1 MARVGVEV
9 IGLNQL
15 VRFLRTLEP
24 ELHDGLKEAN
34 AALSDEIAADA
45 RHGAPRQSGRLAGTV
60 RSSGTAR
67 TGIVRA
73 GGARV
78 PWTGP
83 VHFGWAARNIEPNK
97 FLYRAFDAR
106 EDEITQRYLEAL
118 EQIVRAAA

>member
-1 MARVGVEV
+1 MARVGIDVV
-9 IGLNQL
+9 GLNQL
-15 VRFLRTLEP
+15 VRFLKQLEP
-24 ELHDGLKEAN
+24 ELLDGLKEAN
-34 AALSDEIAADA
+34 AELSDEIAADA
-45 RHGAPRQSGRLAGTV
+45 ASLAPRKSGRLAGTV

-73 GGARV
+73 GRAGV

-83 VHFGWAARNIEPNK
+83 IHFGWAARNIEPDK

-106 EDEITQRYLEAL
+106 EDEITNRYLEAL